1 MIKGPRS
8 LHAFYDRSHLVSFMR
23 MNLMSI
29 RGKKQFLFLSDHS
42 SLSKSQNRHRS
53 RFRSGDLMAH
63 PEASKQFD
71 EITWECLKT
80 CHRVFDELERM
91 IQINPLAPAFLSSV
105 SLG

>member
-1 MIKGPRS
+1 
-8 LHAFYDRSHLVSFMR
+8 
-23 MNLMSI
+23 
-29 RGKKQFLFLSDHS
+29 
-42 SLSKSQNRHRS
+42 
-53 RFRSGDLMAH
+53 MAH